1 MENTR
6 DALVATGFRV
16 AQRVNDSYVPFLA
29 GSLAYH
35 VFLLLTPLLLLLLV
49 VISAVGGDAAVAY
62 LAEFGRPYITPQG
75 RALFASAV
83 RSGSQHMSV
92 VVVGVAAIAWSALRI
107 FRGLDVVFARVYDT
121 DTHESVRGQVR
132 DGLVGVATVTLALAA
147 AAASG
152 AVASLF
158 PWESLVRLLNL
169 VVLVAVLGGLFFPL
183 YYVIPN
189 VEMTA
194 REALPGTGVAV
205 GGWLIFHVLFQLYAE
220 YALTLEAYGVL
231 GTVLSVLVW
240 LYSSMFILLL
250 GGVVNAVLAE
260 RSEDDVAPA
269 ERG

>member
-1 MENTR
+1 MEYSR
-6 DALVATGFRV
+6 DALVATGRRV
-16 AQRVNDSYVPFLA
+16 VRRVNDSYVPFLA

-35 VFLLLTPLLLLLLV
+35 AFLLLTPLLILLLV
-49 VISAVGGDAAVAY
+49 VVSAVGGDAAVAY
-62 LAEFGRPYITPQG
+62 LAEFGRPYVTQQG
-75 RALFASAV
+75 RKLFASAV
-83 RSGSQHMSV
+83 SNASQYTGV
-92 VVVGVAAIAWSALRI
+92 VAVGVVAIAWSTFRI

-121 DTHESVRGQVR
+121 DTHESARGQVR
-132 DGLVGVATVTLALAA
+132 DGLVGVATVTLALSAA
-147 AAASG
+147 IVAG

-158 PWESLVRLLNL
+158 PWESVARLLNL
-169 VVLVAVLGGLFFPL
+169 VVLVAVLGVVFFPL

-205 GGWLIFHVLFQLYAE
+205 VGWLAFHLLFQVYAD
-220 YALTLEAYGVL
+220 YAVTLEAYGVL

-260 RSEDDVAPA
+260 RE
-269 ERG
+269 